1 MNKPAKLSV
10 QIHWHSLA
18 LLVFALNTKLT
29 LLQTPFWQ
37 QSGVGPLSQHG
48 LAKHGGG
55 GVVVVGIGSHSTF
68 PNPFTLR
75 HSKPSSQESGLHE
88 FAVKYIIKTVNPPI
102 NADHQISRNLE
113 L

>member
-1 MNKPAKLSV
+1 MALLAVALYTKLS
-10 QIHWHSLA
+10 
-18 LLVFALNTKLT
+18 

-48 LAKHGGG
+48 LASHTSG
-55 GVVVVGIGSHSTF
+55 GVVVVGIRSHSKF

-75 HSKPSSQESGLHE
+75 HSKPTRQESGLQE
-88 FAVKYIIKTVNPPI
+88 FTVKYIIKTVNPPI